1 MLFFQKIML
10 KDSVLT
16 LDAFGDYVNY
26 SAKIFNVSKN
36 NKLEIKDIVKGNDF
50 IIGRL
55 YRYVTL
61 IMGLKPNEHEYKVM
75 GLAPYAKKEYAE
87 ELFQSFK
94 KIQEVKNIHFEYVNK
109 PKDLYF
115 SIKSILDNKRFDT
128 IASSLQQYTEY
139 LILKW
144 VKNLIKKLY
153 K

>member
-1 MLFFQKIML
+1 M
-10 KDSVLT
+10 
-16 LDAFGDYVNY
+16 NY

-75 GLAPYAKKEYAE
+75 GLAPYTKKYAE

-94 KIQEVKNIHFEYVNK
+94 KIRKLKIF
-109 PKDLYF
+109 
-115 SIKSILDNKRFDT
+115 ILNMLINQKIYT
-128 IASSLQQYTEY
+128 SL
-139 LILKW
+139 
-144 VKNLIKKLY
+144 
-153 K
+153 